1 MTFTVTA
8 TAAGSVD
15 NGISCQVAVLTGQA
29 GSPIGVHPSATSATP
44 SLATGTGV
52 TTGSLVYGALLGILG
67 TASAN
72 AATTVQHD
80 TAGNGLEYIQLRST
94 LAMVGGV
101 SATLGVTGI
110 TGISISLL
118 EILTGGSLTEASVT
132 TAATTSVHTV
142 TTAAVTA
149 ATGSILVVPV
159 TANGAGGVVTM
170 GITDSSGL
178 SIPWAEYGP
187 QQGAG
192 NGYAG
197 VWAAVVPAPGTPST
211 GILMGGEI

>member
-29 GSPIGVHPSATSATP
+29 GSPIGVSPSATSATP

-94 LAMVGGV
+94 LTMVGGV

-132 TAATTSVHTV
+132 TAATTTVHTV
-142 TTAAVTA
+142 TTAAITA

-159 TANGAGGVVTM
+159 TANGAAGVVTM

-178 SIPWAEYGP
+178 TLTWIEHGP

-192 NGYAG
+192 NGYSG
-197 VWAAVVPAPGTPST
+197 VWSAVVTAPAVSA